1 MKSILGM
8 LILILSGTSATS
20 AELTKISIV
29 KMNEIIEQ
37 TNFIVNSGCSGTLID
52 LKNRLILTNY
62 HCIDNNVEIVEREE
76 TTTTGAVK
84 KVKFKRYKDVPV
96 VQNGYDGFSKV
107 SSLSYVSEIVAEQ
120 KSADLAILKIKT
132 TITQKIASKIIP
144 SNDSIV
150 RGEDV
155 YAVGNPGGMD
165 ASIVKGIIS
174 NMNRTFQFPWTN
186 EEKLPMIQFSG
197 GIYGGNSGGALY
209 NNKGQLIGVPAAGFS
224 DANFIGLAIPAN
236 IVRKFL
242 LNNCLAEAYDETFN
256 NDKCIEDKKN
266 LEKKKKDE

>member
-1 MKSILGM
+1 MLKSILGM

-107 SSLSYVSEIVAEQ
+107 S
-120 KSADLAILKIKT
+120 
-132 TITQKIASKIIP
+132 
-144 SNDSIV
+144 
-150 RGEDV
+150 
-155 YAVGNPGGMD
+155 
-165 ASIVKGIIS
+165 
-174 NMNRTFQFPWTN
+174 
-186 EEKLPMIQFSG
+186 
-197 GIYGGNSGGALY
+197 
-209 NNKGQLIGVPAAGFS
+209 
-224 DANFIGLAIPAN
+224 
-236 IVRKFL
+236 
-242 LNNCLAEAYDETFN
+242 
-256 NDKCIEDKKN
+256 
-266 LEKKKKDE
+266 